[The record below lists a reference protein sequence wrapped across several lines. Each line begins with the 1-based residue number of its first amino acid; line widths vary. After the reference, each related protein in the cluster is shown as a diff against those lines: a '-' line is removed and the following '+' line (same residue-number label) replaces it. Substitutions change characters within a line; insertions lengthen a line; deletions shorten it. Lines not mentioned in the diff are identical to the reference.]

1 MHHILYS
8 CGDQS
13 NKWNLITQQYVSIK
27 LKINLQF
34 IILFNAF
41 FTCTDHEDGGKT
53 DRPKHDIQIT
63 VGNEITRG
71 MSREKKKALDI
82 EACLKRRLNRDIK
95 EKQVYLHKCSFLG
108 WMGHGNYVN
117 RIINNSELM
126 QVCLKHLPSKNSYP
140 NGDTDLKYFISFT
153 KWFHSFFE
161 LKSKQ
166 MYCDFRPLPP
176 KPKSLALQIT
186 NKHAISKH
194 DYVLIFATM
203 LRAIGVQCRVV
214 INMPVAPLRPPQSE
228 LFVVSSKS
236 KVDEN
241 ASLEK
246 EQTKSN
252 DKPSTSKKAKL
263 DPKAASKAVHEKP
276 KSSEPK
282 KLKNVESETLAK
294 KLKEKTKNGP
304 LKNSKKREEVEVPTL
319 TKKLK
324 VFENWY
330 WNLIYM
336 CK

>member
-8 CGDQS
+8 FGNQS
-13 NKWNLITQQYVSIK
+13 NKWNLKTQQYVSIK
-27 LKINLQF
+27 SKINLQF

-41 FTCTDHEDGGKT
+41 FTCTDHEDGGKK

-63 VGNEITRG
+63 VGNEIRRG
-71 MSREKKKALDI
+71 MSREKKKALDL

-95 EKQVYLHKCSFLG
+95 EKQVFLHKCSFLG
-108 WMGHGNYVN
+108 WMAHGNYVN

-126 QVCLKHLPSKNSYP
+126 QMCLKHLPSKNSYP

-153 KWFHSFFE
+153 KWFHSYFE

-186 NKHAISKH
+186 KKHAISKH

-214 INMPVAPLRPPQSE
+214 INMPVAPLRPPQTE

-236 KVDEN
+236 KADEN

-246 EQTKSN
+246 EKTKTKSN
-252 DKPSTSKKAKL
+252 DEPSTSKKLKL
-263 DPKAASKAVHEKP
+263 DPKAAQKASKAVNKKP
-276 KSSEPK
+276 KAASEST
-282 KLKNVESETLAK
+282 KLKKVEPETLAK
-294 KLKEKTKNGP
+294 KLKEKSKNRP
-304 LKNSKKREEVEVPTL
+304 VNVKKTEEVEVPTL

-324 VFENWY
+324 VFEN
-330 WNLIYM
+330 
-336 CK
+336 